1 MAKIL
6 DSTDLEDS
14 EGDNGKSFLC
24 PPCSHSAITPNHLFI
39 TFLFVLKNH
48 SGFFS
53 HFMWLMCISSPDNL
67 CSFTVVKEMDFVLS
81 NGQDLGSIPESGRSP
96 GEGHGKPLQYS
107 CVENPMD
114 RGAWWAR
121 TWGSQRVRHD

>member
-14 EGDNGKSFLC
+14 EGDNAKSFLSST
-24 PPCSHSAITPNHLFI
+24 CSHSAIIPNHLFI
-39 TFLFVLKNH
+39 TFLFILKNH

-67 CSFTVVKEMDFVLS
+67 CSFTVVKEMYFVLS

-121 TWGSQRVRHD
+121 PWGSQRVRRD

>member
-14 EGDNGKSFLC
+14 EGDNAKSFLSS
-24 PPCSHSAITPNHLFI
+24 PCSHSAIIPNHLFI
-39 TFLFVLKNH
+39 TFLFILKNH

-81 NGQDLGSIPESGRSP
+81 NGQDLGSIP
-96 GEGHGKPLQYS
+96 
-107 CVENPMD
+107 
-114 RGAWWAR
+114 
-121 TWGSQRVRHD
+121 